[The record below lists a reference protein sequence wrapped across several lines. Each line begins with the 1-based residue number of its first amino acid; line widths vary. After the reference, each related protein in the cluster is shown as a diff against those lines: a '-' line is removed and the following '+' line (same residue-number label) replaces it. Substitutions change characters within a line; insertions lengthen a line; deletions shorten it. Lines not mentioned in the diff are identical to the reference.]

1 MGLAMGSVPLDGLM
15 VDLAQDLSE
24 NKISTTVSLRLL
36 FKSNGTFCREFV
48 DMGKMQGLKVKKGKK
63 WNLSI
68 KYKLD

>member
-36 FKSNGTFCREFV
+36 FKSNGTICCELV